1 VNLGVPDRSRANRP
15 SLTTSRRLFA
25 LAVVVE
31 VVGYAVIL
39 EHGWILTRIDWIS
52 LILAV
57 GALAYSYRLPDSDRF
72 VAEDVARRDELLSQ
86 FAVFVLFMAFY
97 SITAGSDT
105 SPFNAHVRQ
114 AVAFI
119 HGHTYID
126 APNYIEHAQMGPYSY
141 QLHPPLPA
149 ILLMPFA
156 AIWGLDT
163 NQSYFAIVVGA
174 LDVALAW
181 RLLGRFR
188 LTFNARMWMT
198 LFFGAGTIIWHET
211 VDGSSWAVS
220 MTVAVMVT
228 LLALD
233 ETFDRGRPAVVG
245 LYAGVAALARY
256 DLALVWPAYL
266 ALLLFWRRHSIP
278 ELFWFIPGSLIMIFG
293 YTAFNFARYHSIFD
307 LGVASYL
314 YTTPEA
320 GKPLFAL
327 RYLPNNFFTLF
338 FMAPRIDTNFP
349 YIYPTF
355 GGQSILTTSP
365 AFLLAF
371 KASWRRLDVALVAAA
386 ALLAAMPVLFYVGNG
401 ASQFGTRHF
410 VHVFPFVLVL
420 MALGNRRM
428 DQMSRVLIVASV
440 CLVAWGIW
448 CIRFYGLPA

>member
-1 VNLGVPDRSRANRP
+1 MDRADARSLAVRP
-15 SLTTSRRLFA
+15 TLATSRQFFA
-25 LAVVVE
+25 AAVAIV

-39 EHGWILTRIDWIS
+39 EHGWVLTRIDWVS
-52 LILAV
+52 LIVAV
-57 GALAYSYRLPDSDRF
+57 GALAYSYSLPDSERF
-72 VAEDVARRDELLSQ
+72 IAEKVARRDELLSQ
-86 FAVFVLFMAFY
+86 FAVFVLFLAFY

-119 HGHTYID
+119 HGHSYID
-126 APNYIEHAQMGPYSY
+126 APNYIEHAQLGPYSY

-163 NQSYFAIVVGA
+163 NQNYFSIVVGA
-174 LDVALAW
+174 LGLALAW

-188 LTFNARMWMT
+188 LTLNARKWLT
-198 LFFGAGTIIWHET
+198 VFFGAGTIIWHET

-220 MTVAVMVT
+220 MTVAVMIT

-233 ETFDRGRPAVVG
+233 ETFDQGRPAVVG
-245 LYAGVAALARY
+245 LYAGIAALARY
-256 DLALVWPAYL
+256 DLAFVWPAYL
-266 ALLLFWRRHSIP
+266 ALLLFWRRRTIP
-278 ELFWFIPGSLIMIFG
+278 ELFWFIPGCALTGIAYI
-293 YTAFNFARYHSIFD
+293 AFNFARYHSIFD
-307 LGVASYL
+307 QGVASYL
-314 YTTPEA
+314 STTPLA
-320 GKPLFAL
+320 GQSLFGL
-327 RYLPNNFFTLF
+327 RYLPNNLFTLF
-338 FMAPRIDTNFP
+338 FMAPRIDTKFP

-371 KASWRRLDVALVAAA
+371 RASWRRLDVALVAAA
-386 ALLAAMPVLFYVGNG
+386 ALLAATPVLTYVGNG

-420 MALGNRRM
+420 MALGHRRM
-428 DQMSRVLIVASV
+428 DQMSRVLITVSIS
-440 CLVAWGIW
+440 LVAWGVW

>member
-1 VNLGVPDRSRANRP
+1 MRRTDARTPAMRP
-15 SLTTSRRLFA
+15 TLATSRQF
-25 LAVVVE
+25 LAVAVVFV

-39 EHGWILTRIDWIS
+39 EQRWDLTRIDWIS
-52 LILAV
+52 LIVAV
-57 GALAYSYRLPDSDRF
+57 GALAYSYWLPDSERF
-72 VAEDVARRDELLSQ
+72 IAEKVVERDELLSQ
-86 FAVFVLFMAFY
+86 FAVFVLFLAFY

-105 SPFNAHVRQ
+105 NPFNAHVRQ
-114 AVAFI
+114 AVAFV

-163 NQSYFAIVVGA
+163 NQSYFSIVIGAI
-174 LDVALAW
+174 DVALAW

-188 LTFNARMWMT
+188 LTLNARKW
-198 LFFGAGTIIWHET
+198 LIVFFGAGTIIWHET

-220 MTVAVMVT
+220 MTVAVLMT

-233 ETFDRGRPAVVG
+233 ETFDQGRPAVVG
-245 LYAGVAALARY
+245 IYAGIAALARY

-266 ALLLFWRRHSIP
+266 ALLLFWRRRTIP
-278 ELFWFIPGSLIMIFG
+278 ELFWFIPGCAVMIVG
-293 YTAFNFARYHSIFD
+293 YIAFNFARYHSIFD

-327 RYLPNNFFTLF
+327 RYFPNNFFTLF
-338 FMAPRIDTNFP
+338 FMAPRIDTKFP

-371 KASWRRLDVALVAAA
+371 KASWQRLDVALVAAA
-386 ALLAAMPVLFYVGNG
+386 ALLAASPVLLYVGNG

-410 VHVFPFVLVL
+410 VHVFPFILVL

-440 CLVAWGIW
+440 CLIAWGIW

>member
-1 VNLGVPDRSRANRP
+1 MGRTNAPVGGARPNLD
-15 SLTTSRRLFA
+15 TSRRFLTA
-25 LAVVVE
+25 AVVFAIL
-31 VVGYAVIL
+31 GFAVIL
-39 EHGWILTRIDWIS
+39 RHGWLLTRIDWIS
-52 LILAV
+52 AILAS
-57 GALAYSYRLPDSDRF
+57 GMLAFSYWLPDSERF
-72 VAEDVARRDELLSQ
+72 TAEKVAKRDELFSQ
-86 FAVFVLFMAFY
+86 LAVFVLFLTFF

-105 SPFNAHVRQ
+105 NPFNAHVRQ
-114 AVAFI
+114 AVAFV

-149 ILLMPFA
+149 IFLMPFA
-156 AIWGLDT
+156 AIWGLNT
-163 NQSYFAIVVGA
+163 NQSYFSIVIGAI
-174 LDVALAW
+174 DVALAW

-188 LTFNARMWMT
+188 LTLNARKWLT
-198 LFFGAGTIIWHET
+198 VFFGAGTIIWHET

-220 MTVAVMVT
+220 MTVAVMMT

-233 ETFDRGRPAVVG
+233 ETFDEGRPAVVG
-245 LYAGVAALARY
+245 LYAGIAALARY

-266 ALLLFWRRHSIP
+266 ALLLFWRRRAILD
-278 ELFWFIPGSLIMIFG
+278 LFWFIPGCALMIVG

-327 RYLPNNFFTLF
+327 RYFPNNFFTLF

-371 KASWRRLDVALVAAA
+371 KASWKRLDAALVAAA
-386 ALLAAMPVLFYVGNG
+386 ALLAAGPVLLYVGNG

-410 VHVFPFVLVL
+410 VHVFPFILVL

>member
-1 VNLGVPDRSRANRP
+1 MGRTDARALATRP
-15 SLTTSRRLFA
+15 TLATSRQFLA
-25 LAVVVE
+25 AAVVIV

-39 EHGWILTRIDWIS
+39 EQRWELTRIDWIS
-52 LILAV
+52 LIVAV
-57 GALAYSYRLPDSDRF
+57 GALAYSYWLPDSERF
-72 VAEDVARRDELLSQ
+72 IAEKVAKRDELFSQ
-86 FAVFVLFMAFY
+86 FAVFVLFLAFY

-105 SPFNAHVRQ
+105 NPFNAHVRQ
-114 AVAFI
+114 AVAFV
-119 HGHTYID
+119 HGHTYVD
-126 APNYIEHAQMGPYSY
+126 APNYIEHAQIGPYSY

-163 NQSYFAIVVGA
+163 NQSYFSIVIGAID
-174 LDVALAW
+174 LALAW

-188 LTFNARMWMT
+188 LTLNARKWLT
-198 LFFGAGTIIWHET
+198 IFFGAGTIIWHET

-220 MTVAVMVT
+220 MTVAVMMT

-233 ETFDRGRPAVVG
+233 ETFDQGRPAIVG
-245 LYAGVAALARY
+245 LYAGIAALARY

-266 ALLLFWRRHSIP
+266 ALLLFWRRRAIP
-278 ELFWFIPGSLIMIFG
+278 ELFWFIPGCALMIIG
-293 YTAFNFARYHSIFD
+293 YMAFNFARYHSIFD

-327 RYLPNNFFTLF
+327 RYFPNNFFTLF
-338 FMAPRIDTNFP
+338 FMAPRIDTKFP

-371 KASWRRLDVALVAAA
+371 RASWRRLDVALVAAA
-386 ALLAAMPVLFYVGNG
+386 ALLASSTVLLYVGNG

-410 VHVFPFVLVL
+410 VHVFPFILVL

-428 DQMSRVLIVASV
+428 DQMSRVLIVSSV

>member
-1 VNLGVPDRSRANRP
+1 MGRTNARAPARRP
-15 SLTTSRRLFA
+15 TLATSRQFFVA
-25 LAVVVE
+25 AVVIV

-39 EHGWILTRIDWIS
+39 EQRWELTRIDWIS

-57 GALAYSYRLPDSDRF
+57 GGLAYSYWLPDSVRF
-72 VAEDVARRDELLSQ
+72 IAETVPERDELLSQ
-86 FAVFVLFMAFY
+86 FAVFVLFLAFY

-105 SPFNAHVRQ
+105 NPFNAHVRQ
-114 AVAFI
+114 AVAFV
-119 HGHTYID
+119 HGHTFID

-149 ILLMPFA
+149 ILLIPFA
-156 AIWGLDT
+156 AIWGLNT
-163 NQSYFAIVVGA
+163 NQSYFSIVVGA

-188 LTFNARMWMT
+188 LTLNARKWLMV
-198 LFFGAGTIIWHET
+198 FFGAGTIIWHET

-220 MTVAVMVT
+220 MTVAVMMT

-233 ETFDRGRPAVVG
+233 ETFDQGRPAVVG
-245 LYAGVAALARY
+245 LYAGIAALARY

-266 ALLLFWRRHSIP
+266 ALLLFWRRRTIP
-278 ELFWFIPGSLIMIFG
+278 ELFWFIPGSAIMIVG
-293 YTAFNFARYHSIFD
+293 YIAFNFARYHSIFD

-327 RYLPNNFFTLF
+327 RYFSNNFFTLF
-338 FMAPRIDTNFP
+338 FMAPRIDTKFP

-371 KASWRRLDVALVAAA
+371 KASWRRLEVALVAAA
-386 ALLAAMPVLFYVGNG
+386 ALFAATPVLLYVGNG

-428 DQMSRVLIVASV
+428 DQMSRVLITVSI
-440 CLVAWGIW
+440 CLVAWGVW

>member
-1 VNLGVPDRSRANRP
+1 MRP
-15 SLTTSRRLFA
+15 TLATSRQFLVA
-25 LAVVVE
+25 AVVIV

-39 EHGWILTRIDWIS
+39 EQRWQLTRIDWIS
-52 LILAV
+52 FIIAV
-57 GALAYSYRLPDSDRF
+57 GALTHSYWLPDSERF
-72 VAEDVARRDELLSQ
+72 IAEKVTKRDELFSQ
-86 FAVFVLFMAFY
+86 FAVFVLFLAFY

-105 SPFNAHVRQ
+105 NPFNAHVRQ
-114 AVAFI
+114 AVAFV

-149 ILLMPFA
+149 ILLMPFV

-163 NQSYFAIVVGA
+163 NQSYFSIVVGA

-188 LTFNARMWMT
+188 LRLNARIWLMV
-198 LFFGAGTIIWHET
+198 FFGAGTIIWHET

-220 MTVAVMVT
+220 MTVAVLMT

-245 LYAGVAALARY
+245 LYAGIAALARY

-266 ALLLFWRRHSIP
+266 ALLLFWRRRPIL
-278 ELFWFIPGSLIMIFG
+278 ELFWFIPGSALMIIG
-293 YTAFNFARYHSIFD
+293 YTAFNFARYHTMFD

-314 YTTPEA
+314 YTTPDA

-327 RYLPNNFFTLF
+327 SYFPNNFFTLF
-338 FMAPRIDTNFP
+338 FMAPRIDTKFP

-371 KASWRRLDVALVAAA
+371 KASWKRLEVALVAAA
-386 ALLAAMPVLFYVGNG
+386 ALLAASPVLLYVGNG

-428 DQMSRVLIVASV
+428 DQMSRVLIIASV

>member
-1 VNLGVPDRSRANRP
+1 MGRTDARATAMRP
-15 SLTTSRRLFA
+15 TLTTSRQI
-25 LAVVVE
+25 LAVAVAII

-39 EHGWILTRIDWIS
+39 KQGWLLTRIDYIS
-52 LILAV
+52 AIVAI
-57 GALAYSYRLPDSDRF
+57 GALLYSFRLRDSYRL
-72 VAEDVARRDELLSQ
+72 VVEEAARRDELLSQ
-86 FAVFVLFMAFY
+86 VAVFILFLAFY
-97 SITAGSDT
+97 AITAGSDT
-105 SPFNAHVRQ
+105 NPFNAHVRQ
-114 AVAFI
+114 AVAFV

-126 APNYIEHAQMGPYSY
+126 APNYIEHAQIGPYSY

-156 AIWGLDT
+156 AIWGFNT
-163 NQSYFAIVVGA
+163 NQSYFSVVVGA

-188 LTFNARMWMT
+188 LTLNARKWLT
-198 LFFGAGTIIWHET
+198 VFFGAGTIIWHET

-220 MTVAVMVT
+220 MIVAVMIT

-233 ETFDRGRPAVVG
+233 ETFDEGRPAVVG
-245 LYAGVAALARY
+245 LYAGIAALARY

-266 ALLLFWRRHSIP
+266 ALLLFWRRRTIS
-278 ELFWFIPGSLIMIFG
+278 ELFWFIPGSALMIIG
-293 YTAFNFARYHSIFD
+293 YMAFNFSRYHSIFD
-307 LGVASYL
+307 IGVASYL

-327 RYLPNNFFTLF
+327 RYFPNNFFTLF
-338 FMAPRIDTNFP
+338 FMAPRIDTKFP

-365 AFLLAF
+365 AFLLAL

-386 ALLAAMPVLFYVGNG
+386 ALLAATPVLLYVGNG

-428 DQMSRVLIVASV
+428 DQMSRVLITVSV
-440 CLVAWGIW
+440 CLIAWGIW